1 MYEYRYRV
9 NVLLCS
15 LILGL
20 SSPAGAASIEIAAA
34 RALPLCEKIA
44 AFFGPRFVPDAG
56 LLNTVQWSAVRL
68 KGQGPKTSHCSSL
81 DKALLDLNNDGTL
94 DLVVKTTFCMKGGP
108 SDSLYLFPGDSAV
121 LDQAG
126 WQDLSALLVT
136 PDKFERTG
144 GTYAPTALPLKEG
157 AAPALSALFTVYPF
171 VLDGMSYVGL
181 TDARLEWMVVA
192 KYLGGERFEDQCYLR
207 ANPS

>member
-1 MYEYRYRV
+1 MYEYRPRV
-9 NVLLCS
+9 DIILFL

-20 SSPAGAASIEIAAA
+20 SSPAGAASLEIAAA
-34 RALPLCEKIA
+34 RAMPLCEKIA
-44 AFFGPRFVPDAG
+44 AFFGPRLAPDAG
-56 LLNTVQWSAVRL
+56 LLNTVQWTAVRL
-68 KGQGPKTSHCSSL
+68 KGQGPSTSHCSRL
-81 DKALLDLNNDGTL
+81 EKALLDLNNDGTQ
-94 DLVVKTTFCMKGGP
+94 DLVVKTTFCMKGAP

-121 LDQAG
+121 LDEAN
-126 WQDLSALLVT
+126 WQDLSPLLAT

-157 AAPALSALFTVYPF
+157 TAPALSSLFTIYPF

-181 TDARLEWMVVA
+181 TDARRAWMVVA